1 MRAGFRCCN
10 EPASVIDGPLVGSGR
25 LEPGT
30 VIDGEFI
37 VGSTLRVG
45 GAGTVYRAVR
55 RSTGERCAV
64 RVLASWLGNVAAR
77 ARLVELVRAG
87 PSIESAHVPA
97 VLAAGF
103 DQALDAAWL
112 ATDEIE
118 GEALPAVLAKTGPL
132 PIGVVSELMRQLFDA
147 LASAHEAGVAHGALT
162 ADDVFVAPSPRAK
175 GAGWVSV
182 LGFGVARGLAERR
195 WQEGHR
201 EDDAATLHAADVR
214 ALGMLGLA
222 MISGRA
228 EAGDESPLAP
238 TGRLQR
244 LGVPE
249 VEALGWFD
257 SWFEACVADE
267 PEERF
272 QSVEEAEAA
281 WEHAVAAPSRAARWR
296 WAPYAL
302 AVALMLVVVAVP
314 VALHRRGR
322 VASPG
327 PAGVAAGEV
336 HRPAATRM
344 RCPAGMVWL
353 SGGQFLMGSREDR
366 GDPDQRPRHVVNM
379 SGFCMER
386 TEVTVG
392 AYGRYWALRGH
403 PPELAPDEGLN
414 CNWRRADRVDHPMN
428 CVDWRAAKEYC
439 EWPGHPGGPR
449 RLPTEAQWEFA
460 AHGPEGWR
468 YPWGDGVPGEQV
480 CWSGV
485 SPRLGTCPVGASRR
499 DLTSTGL
506 VDMAGNVAEWTADLY
521 APGYE
526 VPDAAVLFDPSG
538 PESTPDGLRVF
549 RGGSWAISVPSGL
562 RAATR
567 GRHTES
573 MRARGVGW
581 RCVSGASGVER

>member
-1 MRAGFRCCN
+1 M
-10 EPASVIDGPLVGSGR
+10 GSGR
-25 LEPGT
+25 LEPGIL
-30 VIDGEFI
+30 IDDEFI

-45 GAGTVYRAVR
+45 GAGAVYRAVR

-64 RVLASWLGNVAAR
+64 QVLSSSLGDVAAR
-77 ARLVELVRAG
+77 ERLVELARVG
-87 PSIESAHVPA
+87 PSVESEHVPA

-103 DQALDAAWL
+103 DRTLHTAWL
-112 ATDEIE
+112 ATEAIE
-118 GEALPAVLAKTGPL
+118 GEGLPAMLAKSGPL
-132 PIGVVSELMRQLFDA
+132 PVGVVSALMRQVFDA
-147 LASAHEAGVAHGALT
+147 LASAHEAGVMHGALT
-162 ADDVFVAPSPRAK
+162 ADDVFVAPSPKAK

-182 LGFGVARGLAERR
+182 LGFGVARGLAELR

-201 EDDAATLHAADVR
+201 EDDSAALHSADVR
-214 ALGMLGLA
+214 SLGMLALA
-222 MISGRA
+222 MLSG
-228 EAGDESPLAP
+228 ETEPGDESTQAP
-238 TGRLQR
+238 TARLRR

-257 SWFEACVADE
+257 AWFEACVAAE
-267 PEERF
+267 PEGRF

-281 WEHAVAAPSRAARWR
+281 WEHAVAVPSRAGRR
-296 WAPYAL
+296 RRAL
-302 AVALMLVVVAVP
+302 GALVLVLVGVAVP
-314 VALHRRGR
+314 MALHHRGR
-322 VASPG
+322 AVSQG
-327 PAGVAAGEV
+327 PEAVGV
-336 HRPAATRM
+336 HRPATTRS

-353 SGGQFLMGSREDR
+353 PGGQFLMGSREDR
-366 GDPDQRPRHVVNM
+366 GDPDQRPRHVVNI

-428 CVDWRAAKEYC
+428 CVDWRAAREYC

-460 AHGPEGWR
+460 AHGPEGGR

-485 SPRLGTCPVGASRR
+485 SPRLGTCPVGGSRR
-499 DLTSTGL
+499 DVTSTGV

-521 APGYE
+521 APLYA
-526 VPDAAVLFDPSG
+526 VPDAAVPIDPAG

-549 RGGSWAISVPSGL
+549 RGGTWAISVPSGL

-581 RCVSGASGVER
+581 RCVRGPSGDEL

>member
-1 MRAGFRCCN
+1 M
-10 EPASVIDGPLVGSGR
+10 GSGR

-30 VIDGEFI
+30 LIDDEFI

-45 GAGTVYRAVR
+45 GAGAVYRAVR

-64 RVLASWLGNVAAR
+64 RVLSSSLGDVATR
-77 ARLVELVRAG
+77 ERLVELARVG

-103 DQALDAAWL
+103 DRTLNTAWL
-112 ATDEIE
+112 ATEEIE
-118 GEALPAVLAKTGPL
+118 GEGLPAMLAKTGPL
-132 PIGVVSELMRQLFDA
+132 PVGVVSALLRQVFDA
-147 LASAHEAGVAHGALT
+147 LASAHEAGVVHGALT
-162 ADDVFVAPSPRAK
+162 ADDVLVAPSPRAK
-175 GAGWVSV
+175 GDGWVSV

-201 EDDAATLHAADVR
+201 EDDSSTLHSADVR

-222 MISGRA
+222 MLSGKA
-228 EAGDESPLAP
+228 EPAEDSALSP
-238 TGRLQR
+238 TERLRR

-249 VEALGWFD
+249 VGALGWFD
-257 SWFEACVADE
+257 AWFEACVAAE
-267 PEERF
+267 PEARF

-281 WEHAVAAPSRAARWR
+281 WEHAVAAPPRAGRR
-296 WAPYAL
+296 GWALGAL
-302 AVALMLVVVAVP
+302 ALALVGVAVP

-322 VASPG
+322 AVSQAPEG
-327 PAGVAAGEV
+327 GVL
-336 HRPAATRM
+336 HRPAAPRSD
-344 RCPAGMVWL
+344 CPAGMAWL
-353 SGGQFLMGSREDR
+353 PGGQFLMGSREDR

-403 PPELAPDEGLN
+403 PQELAPDEGLN

-428 CVDWRAAKEYC
+428 CVDWRAAREYC
-439 EWPGHPGGPR
+439 EWPGHPGGSR

-460 AHGPEGWR
+460 AHGPEGGR
-468 YPWGDGVPGEQV
+468 YPWGDGVPGEHV

-485 SPRLGTCPVGASRR
+485 SPRLGTCRVGASRR
-499 DLTSTGL
+499 DVTSTGL

-521 APGYE
+521 APLYA
-526 VPDAAVLFDPSG
+526 VPDAAVPIDPAG

-549 RGGSWAISVPSGL
+549 RGGTWAISVPSGL

-581 RCVSGASGVER
+581 RCVRGPSVDDP

>member
-1 MRAGFRCCN
+1 MWREIRCCN
-10 EPASVIDGPLVGSGR
+10 DSASVIEGPCVGNGR
-25 LEPGT
+25 LEPGNLIADEY
-30 VIDGEFI
+30 VVGEA
-37 VGSTLRVG
+37 LRVG
-45 GAGTVYRAVR
+45 GAGAVYRAVR
-55 RSTGERCAV
+55 RGTGERCAV
-64 RVLASWLGNVAAR
+64 MVLSSSLGDVATR
-77 ARLVELVRAG
+77 ERLVELARVG
-87 PSIESAHVPA
+87 PSIESEHVPA

-103 DQALDAAWL
+103 DRTLQAAWL
-112 ATDEIE
+112 VTEEIE

-132 PIGVVSELMRQLFDA
+132 PIGVVSGLMRQVFDA
-147 LASAHEAGVAHGALT
+147 LASAHEAGVVHGALT

-195 WQEGHR
+195 WQEGLR
-201 EDDAATLHAADVR
+201 EDDSSTLHSADVR

-222 MISGRA
+222 MLSGKA
-228 EAGDESPLAP
+228 EPGGESTLAP
-238 TGRLQR
+238 SATLQG
-244 LGVPE
+244 LGVPDA
-249 VEALGWFD
+249 VALGWFD
-257 SWFEACVADE
+257 AWFEACVAAE
-267 PEERF
+267 PEAQF
-272 QSVEEAEAA
+272 QSVEEAEEA
-281 WEHAVAAPSRAARWR
+281 WEHGVAAPQRAGRPR
-296 WAPYAL
+296 WALGAL
-302 AVALMLVVVAVP
+302 ALVLVGVAVTA
-314 VALHRRGR
+314 ALHLRGR
-322 VASPG
+322 VERHA
-327 PAGVAAGEV
+327 PAGGAAGV
-336 HRPAATRM
+336 GHRPAAPRSH
-344 RCPAGMVWL
+344 CPAGMVWL
-353 SGGQFLMGSREDR
+353 PGGQFLMGSREDR

-403 PPELAPDEGLN
+403 PPELAPDEGFN

-428 CVDWRAAKEYC
+428 CIDWRAARDYC

-460 AHGPEGWR
+460 AHGPEGGR

-485 SPRLGTCPVGASRR
+485 SPRLGTCQVGASRR
-499 DLTSTGL
+499 DVTSTGL

-521 APGYE
+521 APQYA
-526 VPDAAVLFDPSG
+526 VPDAAVPIDPAG

-549 RGGSWAISVPSGL
+549 RGGTWAISVPSGL

-581 RCVSGASGVER
+581 RCVRGPSGDDP